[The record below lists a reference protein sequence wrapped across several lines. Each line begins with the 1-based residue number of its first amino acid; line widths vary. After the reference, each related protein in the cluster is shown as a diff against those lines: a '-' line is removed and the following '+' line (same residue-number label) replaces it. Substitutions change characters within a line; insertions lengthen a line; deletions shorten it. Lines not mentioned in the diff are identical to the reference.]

1 MIQKYKY
8 IYINIKILPENHGK
22 KQQALWDKENT
33 KYIRKGGGER
43 EVEEGPRR
51 ALVARLGSLE
61 CGGEGKVE
69 GPRRD
74 AVGEIEVEER
84 PRRALKARLGSYE
97 RGG

>member
-33 KYIRKGGGER
+33 K

-84 PRRALKARLGSYE
+84 PRRAPKARLGSYE
-97 RGG
+97 CGG